1 MKTLRLLVLFG
12 VFSLVAIS
20 QSKASV
26 TDIPFLT
33 EGLPDLAGS
42 PMDVTYNAGTGAFV
56 ASGWLSDYSISS
68 GDVGASI
75 IDSYILSS
83 TISTSSGVKL
93 TSGTLTIK
101 GAVGDGVTDVTLLTG
116 NLTTGAAG
124 TAFGYG
130 DNGNDLFQFLFTVSG
145 GTLETAF
152 GGSEATGG
160 INLEA
165 WFSGTSG
172 DHPFAGSWTSSFN
185 NNAGISENG
194 DGVINSF
201 AIPSSLPVP
210 EPSSILL
217 VSTGILCMV
226 ARRRLN
232 APRA

>member
-1 MKTLRLLVLFG
+1 
-12 VFSLVAIS
+12 
-20 QSKASV
+20 
-26 TDIPFLT
+26 
-33 EGLPDLAGS
+33 
-42 PMDVTYNAGTGAFV
+42 MDVTYNAGTGAFV
-56 ASGWLSDYSISS
+56 ASGWLSDYNIP
-68 GDVGASI
+68 GPIDVGVSI
-75 IDSYILSS
+75 PDTYTLSA
-83 TISTSSGVKL
+83 TINNTGNL
-93 TSGTLTIK
+93 TGGTLTID
-101 GAVGDGVTDVTLLTG
+101 GAVGDGDTDVTLLTG

-152 GGSEATGG
+152 GGSGATGG

-165 WFSGTSG
+165 WFSGTRG
-172 DHPFAGSWTSSFN
+172 DLPFAGSWTSSFN
-185 NNAGISENG
+185 NNAGISDNG

-201 AIPSSLPVP
+201 AVQGSLSVP